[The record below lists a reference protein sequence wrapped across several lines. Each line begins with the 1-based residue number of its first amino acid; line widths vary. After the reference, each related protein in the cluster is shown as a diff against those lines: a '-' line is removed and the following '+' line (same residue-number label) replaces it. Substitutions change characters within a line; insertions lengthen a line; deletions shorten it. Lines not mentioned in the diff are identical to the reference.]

1 MTATLGA
8 RAGTLLNGIG
18 STEGRLA
25 VSAGIAL
32 AAFLVGWL
40 LLPRVVS
47 AAERVAAARVD
58 AFVEGQ
64 TESSAEQTVE
74 TLREGVPVSFLLRTV
89 VAVSQLALFAV
100 AAVAGLTLWGRF
112 DLVVAALPAV
122 ESAAGVAAR
131 VFVSAVL
138 LGGAY
143 IVSDVAETYIAGL
156 SADSDRITAHQ
167 EQLLTRLAQVG
178 LITLALIAALG
189 IWGVN
194 LGGLLVGAGFLGIV
208 LGMAARQTL
217 GSLIAG
223 FVLMFARPFEI
234 GDWVEIGDEEGFVTD
249 ITIMNTH
256 MRNFDGEYVV
266 VPNDIVA
273 NQAITNRSREGR
285 LRIHMEVGIGY
296 DDDPD
301 AAAEMAEDVLNGI
314 DTIANNPEPYAVP
327 SAFGDSA
334 ILLDLRFWIDPPTP
348 QARWRSKATAVTEI
362 QDRFAEAGI
371 TIPYPQ
377 RTVTHPPEKAVG
389 DETVERVEQI
399 GKPERAPDAPET
411 EGRPRGDGGP
421 RRDDSVR
428 DDGV

>member
-1 MTATLGA
+1 MTGGLGTRVGA
-8 RAGTLLNGIG
+8 VLRDIS

-25 VSAGIAL
+25 VTAGIVLLTL
-32 AAFLVGWL
+32 AVGWL
-40 LLPRVVS
+40 LLPRAVRAGERTVS
-47 AAERVAAARVD
+47 GWVEQLLDERVGEST
-58 AFVEGQ
+58 EG
-64 TESSAEQTVE
+64 AVE
-74 TLREGVPVSFLLRTV
+74 TLRAGVPTSFLLRLSV
-89 VAVSQLALFAV
+89 GVLQFGLLALAGVAV
-100 AAVAGLTLWGRF
+100 LTLWGRF
-112 DLVVAALPAV
+112 GLVVAVLPVAENALTVGAQV
-122 ESAAGVAAR
+122 VA
-131 VFVSAVL
+131 SAVL

-143 IVSDVAETYIAGL
+143 VVSDVVEAYVSDL

-178 LITLALIAALG
+178 LLVLAAITVLG

-217 GSLIAG
+217 GSLLAG
-223 FVLMFARPFEI
+223 FVLMFSRPFEI

-266 VPNDIVA
+266 VPNDLVA

-301 AAAEMAEDVLNGI
+301 EAAGIAEEVLTDIN
-314 DTIANNPEPYAVP
+314 TIANNPKPYAIP
-327 SAFGDSA
+327 SGFGDSA

-348 QARWRSKATAVTEI
+348 QARWRSKAVAVERI
-362 QDRFAEAGI
+362 QERFADAGI
-371 TIPYPQ
+371 SIPYPQ
-377 RTVTHPPEKAVG
+377 RTVSYPPETGEA
-389 DETVERVEQI
+389 DETVERVE
-399 GKPERAPDAPET
+399 RT
-411 EGRPRGDGGP
+411 ESEVDGRPRDG
-421 RRDDSVR
+421 SV
-428 DDGV
+428 

>member
-1 MTATLGA
+1 MIAGLGTRVGA
-8 RAGTLLNGIG
+8 VLSDVS

-25 VSAGIAL
+25 VTAGIAL
-32 AAFLVGWL
+32 LTLAVGWL
-40 LLPRVVS
+40 LLPKAVRAGERTVS
-47 AAERVAAARVD
+47 DWVEQLLDERLAEST
-58 AFVEGQ
+58 EGAVQ
-64 TESSAEQTVE
+64 
-74 TLREGVPVSFLLRTV
+74 TLRAGVPTSFLLRLSV
-89 VAVSQLALFAV
+89 GLLQLALFALAGV
-100 AAVAGLTLWGRF
+100 AVLTLWGRF
-112 DLVVAALPAV
+112 ELVVAVLPVARNALTVGAQI
-122 ESAAGVAAR
+122 VA
-131 VFVSAVL
+131 SAVL

-143 IVSDVAETYIAGL
+143 VVSDVVEAYVTEL

-178 LITLALIAALG
+178 LLVLAAITVLG

-234 GDWVEIGDEEGFVTD
+234 GDWVEIGSEEGFVTD

-266 VPNDIVA
+266 VPNDLVA

-301 AAAEMAEDVLNGI
+301 EAAEIAEEVLDGI
-314 DTIANNPEPYAVP
+314 DSIANNPRPYAIP
-327 SAFGDSA
+327 SGFGDSA
-334 ILLDLRFWIDPPTP
+334 ILLDLRYWIDPPTP
-348 QARWRSKATAVTEI
+348 QARWRSKATAVEEI
-362 QDRFAEAGI
+362 QERFADAGI
-371 TIPYPQ
+371 SIPYPQ
-377 RTVTHPPEKAVG
+377 RTVSYPPETAEA
-389 DETVERVEQI
+389 DETVERVERS
-399 GKPERAPDAPET
+399 GENGD
-411 EGRPRGDGGP
+411 GRPRD
-421 RRDDSVR
+421 RSV
-428 DDGV
+428 

>member
-1 MTATLGA
+1 ML
-8 RAGTLLNGIG
+8 RDIS

-25 VSAGIAL
+25 VTAAIAL
-32 AAFLVGWL
+32 LTVAVGWL
-40 LLPRVVS
+40 LLPKAVRTGERTVS
-47 AAERVAAARVD
+47 GWLERLLDDRLAEST
-58 AFVEGQ
+58 EG
-64 TESSAEQTVE
+64 AIE
-74 TLREGVPVSFLLRTV
+74 TLRDGVPSSFLLRLLV
-89 VAVSQLALFAV
+89 GLLQLGLFALAGVAV
-100 AAVAGLTLWGRF
+100 LTLWGRF
-112 DLVVAALPAV
+112 ELVVAVLPVAENALTVGAQV
-122 ESAAGVAAR
+122 VTSAA
-131 VFVSAVL
+131 L

-143 IVSDVAETYIAGL
+143 IVSDVVETYVADL

-178 LITLALIAALG
+178 LLVLAAITVLG

-266 VPNDIVA
+266 VPNDLVA

-301 AAAEMAEDVLNGI
+301 EAAEIAEDVLDGI
-314 DTIANNPEPYAVP
+314 DTIANNPQPYAIP
-327 SAFGDSA
+327 SGFGDSA
-334 ILLDLRFWIDPPTP
+334 ILLDLRYWIDPPTP
-348 QARWRSKATAVTEI
+348 QARWRSKAIAVERI
-362 QDRFAEAGI
+362 QERFADAGI
-371 TIPYPQ
+371 SIPYPQ
-377 RTVTHPPEKAVG
+377 RTVSYPPETDDG
-389 DETVERVEQI
+389 ESVERI
-399 GKPERAPDAPET
+399 DGD
-411 EGRPRGDGGP
+411 GRPVDK
-421 RRDDSVR
+421 SV
-428 DDGV
+428 

>member
-1 MTATLGA
+1 MTGGVGTRVGA
-8 RAGTLLNGIG
+8 VLSDIS

-25 VSAGIAL
+25 VTAAIAIATL
-32 AAFLVGWL
+32 GVGWL
-40 LLPRVVS
+40 LLPKAVRAGERTVS
-47 AAERVAAARVD
+47 GWIERLIDERLAEST
-58 AFVEGQ
+58 EG
-64 TESSAEQTVE
+64 AIE
-74 TLREGVPVSFLLRTV
+74 TLRDGVPTSFLLRLS
-89 VAVSQLALFAV
+89 VSLFQLALFALAG
-100 AAVAGLTLWGRF
+100 AAVLTLWGRF
-112 DLVVAALPAV
+112 ELVVAALP
-122 ESAAGVAAR
+122 VAENALT
-131 VFVSAVL
+131 VGAQVVASAVL
-138 LGGAY
+138 FGGAY
-143 IVSDVAETYIAGL
+143 VVSDVVETYVTEL

-178 LITLALIAALG
+178 LLVLAAITVLG

-266 VPNDIVA
+266 VPNDLVA

-301 AAAEMAEDVLNGI
+301 EAAEIAEDVLDGI
-314 DTIANNPEPYAVP
+314 GSIANNPQPYAIP
-327 SAFGDSA
+327 SGFGDSA

-348 QARWRSKATAVTEI
+348 QARWRSKAAAVEQI
-362 QDRFAEAGI
+362 QERFADAGI
-371 TIPYPQ
+371 SIPYPQ
-377 RTVTHPPEKAVG
+377 RTVSYPPDTAETA
-389 DETVERVEQI
+389 ETVQRVERTD
-399 GKPERAPDAPET
+399 ED
-411 EGRPRGDGGP
+411 GDGRSRNRP
-421 RRDDSVR
+421 A
-428 DDGV
+428 

>member
-1 MTATLGA
+1 MIGGLGTRVGA
-8 RAGTLLNGIG
+8 VLSDIST
-18 STEGRLA
+18 TEGRIA
-25 VSAGIAL
+25 VTAGIAL
-32 AAFLVGWL
+32 VTLAVGWL
-40 LLPRVVS
+40 LLPRAVRAGERTVSGWIERLLDGRMDGS
-47 AAERVAAARVD
+47 AAGAI
-58 AFVEGQ
+58 
-64 TESSAEQTVE
+64 E
-74 TLREGVPVSFLLRTV
+74 TLREGVPGSFLLRM
-89 VAVSQLALFAV
+89 AVGLSQLGLFALAGV
-100 AAVAGLTLWGRF
+100 AALTVWGRF
-112 DLVVAALPAV
+112 DVVVAALPVAENAV
-122 ESAAGVAAR
+122 R
-131 VFVSAVL
+131 VGGQVLVSALL

-143 IVSDVAETYIAGL
+143 VASDALEAYVADM

-178 LITLALIAALG
+178 LLILAAITVLG

-234 GDWVEIGDEEGFVTD
+234 GDWVEIGNEEGFVTD

-266 VPNDIVA
+266 VPNDLVA

-301 AAAEMAEDVLNGI
+301 EAAEIAEEVLDGI
-314 DTIANNPEPYAVP
+314 DAIANNPQPYAIP
-327 SAFGDSA
+327 SGFGDSA

-348 QARWRSKATAVTEI
+348 QARWRSKAIAVERI
-362 QDRFAEAGI
+362 QDRFADAGI
-371 TIPYPQ
+371 SIPYPQ
-377 RTVTHPPEKAVG
+377 RTVSYPPETAEAE
-389 DETVERVEQI
+389 ETVERVERI
-399 GKPERAPDAPET
+399 DED
-411 EGRPRGDGGP
+411 GDGRSSDRP
-421 RRDDSVR
+421 A
-428 DDGV
+428 

>member
-1 MTATLGA
+1 MTGGVGTRVGA
-8 RAGTLLNGIG
+8 VLSDIS

-25 VSAGIAL
+25 VTAAIAIATL
-32 AAFLVGWL
+32 GVGWL
-40 LLPRVVS
+40 LLPKAVRAGERTVS
-47 AAERVAAARVD
+47 GWIERLIDERLAEST
-58 AFVEGQ
+58 EG
-64 TESSAEQTVE
+64 AIE
-74 TLREGVPVSFLLRTV
+74 TLRDGVPTSFLLRLS
-89 VAVSQLALFAV
+89 VSLFQLALFALAG
-100 AAVAGLTLWGRF
+100 AAVLTLWGRF
-112 DLVVAALPAV
+112 ELVVAALP
-122 ESAAGVAAR
+122 VAENALT
-131 VFVSAVL
+131 VGAQVVASAVL
-138 LGGAY
+138 FGGAY
-143 IVSDVAETYIAGL
+143 VVSDVVETYVTEL

-178 LITLALIAALG
+178 LLVLAAITVLG

-266 VPNDIVA
+266 VPNDLVA

-296 DDDPD
+296 DDDDPD
-301 AAAEMAEDVLNGI
+301 EAAEIAEDVLDGI
-314 DTIANNPEPYAVP
+314 GSIANNPQPYAIP
-327 SAFGDSA
+327 SGFGDSA

-348 QARWRSKATAVTEI
+348 QARWRSKAAAVEQI
-362 QDRFAEAGI
+362 QERFADAGI
-371 TIPYPQ
+371 SIPYPQ
-377 RTVTHPPEKAVG
+377 RTVSYPPDTAETA
-389 DETVERVEQI
+389 ETVQRVERTD
-399 GKPERAPDAPET
+399 ED
-411 EGRPRGDGGP
+411 GDGRSRNRP
-421 RRDDSVR
+421 A
-428 DDGV
+428 

>member
-1 MTATLGA
+1 MTGGLGTRVGA
-8 RAGTLLNGIG
+8 VLRDIS

-25 VSAGIAL
+25 VTAGIAL
-32 AAFLVGWL
+32 LTLAVGWL
-40 LLPRVVS
+40 LLPRAVRAGERTVS
-47 AAERVAAARVD
+47 GWVEQLLDERVGEST
-58 AFVEGQ
+58 EG
-64 TESSAEQTVE
+64 AVE
-74 TLREGVPVSFLLRTV
+74 TLRAGVPTSFLLRLSV
-89 VAVSQLALFAV
+89 GVLQFGLLALAGVAV
-100 AAVAGLTLWGRF
+100 LTLWGRF
-112 DLVVAALPAV
+112 GLVVAVLPVAENALTVGAQV
-122 ESAAGVAAR
+122 VA
-131 VFVSAVL
+131 SAVL

-143 IVSDVAETYIAGL
+143 VVSDVVEAYVSDL

-178 LITLALIAALG
+178 LLVLAAITVLG

-217 GSLIAG
+217 GSLLAG
-223 FVLMFARPFEI
+223 FVLMFSRPFEI

-266 VPNDIVA
+266 VPNDLVA

-301 AAAEMAEDVLNGI
+301 EAAGIAEEVLTDIN
-314 DTIANNPEPYAVP
+314 TIANNPKPYAIP
-327 SAFGDSA
+327 SGFGDSA

-348 QARWRSKATAVTEI
+348 QARWRSKAVAVERI
-362 QDRFAEAGI
+362 QERFADAGI
-371 TIPYPQ
+371 SIPYPQ
-377 RTVTHPPEKAVG
+377 RTVSYPPETGEA
-389 DETVERVEQI
+389 DETVERVE
-399 GKPERAPDAPET
+399 RT
-411 EGRPRGDGGP
+411 ESEVDGRPRDG
-421 RRDDSVR
+421 SV
-428 DDGV
+428 